1 MTAIEWL
8 GAAMLLA
15 GCLFG
20 IIGGIGILRF
30 PDLYTRLHAV
40 GVTDTLCAFLF
51 LGGLACMFG
60 LSLASV
66 KLVLI
71 FFFLWFTSP
80 TSSHALS
87 KAAVHGG
94 LKPWQ
99 AGAERRG

>member
-1 MTAIEWL
+1 MSAIEWV
-8 GAAMLLA
+8 GAVMLLA
-15 GCLFG
+15 GSAFG
-20 IIGGIGILRF
+20 VIGGIGILRF

-40 GVTDTLCAFLF
+40 GVTDTLCAVLF

-60 LSLASV
+60 LSQASL
-66 KLVLI
+66 KLVMI

-87 KAAVHGG
+87 KAAMHGG

-99 AGAERRG
+99 AGDSRHG